1 LSFTLSSFPAFLAS
15 FDGAAAGA
23 GAAVAV
29 VVVAAAAG
37 AAAGE
42 AAGASGA
49 LVGDE
54 LLPNQFQMPPF
65 VLGAWGFSELPLF
78 SNCARSA
85 AEQGHTFVFC
95 F

>member
-1 LSFTLSSFPAFLAS
+1 VTV
-15 FDGAAAGA
+15 
-23 GAAVAV
+23 AVAV
-29 VVVAAAAG
+29 AVAVAG
-37 AAAGE
+37 AAAGD

-49 LVGDE
+49 LEGDE

-85 AEQGHTFVFC
+85 AEQGHTFVF
-95 F
+95 